1 MNVATVVTKV
11 LWDNFVSKFVTPH
24 SRVQIGANT
33 YGNPKVITTHDGR
46 VIIGKFCS
54 IADDVLI
61 IGDNH
66 SYRKVANFPLTWW
79 IENVKRIALK
89 EPSSLVK
96 GRKESPII
104 IGNDVW
110 IGAGAIILPEVKIGN
125 GAIIGA
131 GAVVSHNVPAYAVV
145 AGVPARILRFQFT
158 PSQIEQLE
166 KIAWW
171 DWNEDKII
179 ANIGK
184 FYGEIDQFIL
194 DFAENQYKSK
204 QKQNHISQN

>member
-1 MNVATVVTKV
+1 MNVLRVITKL
-11 LWDNFVSKFVTPH
+11 LWDSVVSKFVTPS

-61 IGDNH
+61 VGDNH
-66 SYRKVANFPLTWW
+66 SYRKISNFPLTWW
-79 IENVKRIALK
+79 SENVKGISLK
-89 EPSSLVK
+89 EPTLSK
-96 GRKESPII
+96 NRKESPIV
-104 IGNDVW
+104 IGNDLW
-110 IGAGAIILPEVKIGN
+110 IGAGAIILPEVKIDD

-131 GAVVSHNVPAYAVV
+131 GAVVSHDVPAYAVV
-145 AGVPARILRFQFT
+145 AGVPARILRYQFN
-158 PSQIEQLE
+158 PHQIAQLK

-179 ANIGK
+179 ANIRK
-184 FYGEIDQFIL
+184 FYCDVDQFIME
-194 DFAENQYKSK
+194 FG
-204 QKQNHISQN
+204 